1 MTRRERIAHSFNRA
15 STTYDGSSE
24 LQVRAAQLLSER
36 VFEYAWNQ
44 PNALEIGCGTGG
56 LTRLLLPHLPGNWII
71 SDIAPAMLDTTHDHF
86 PTADAEF
93 RVMDGEAPD
102 LPATSLDLIVS
113 NLAAQWFEDLPGAIS
128 RLAECL
134 TSKGRLLIT
143 TLGQTSLTEWRGA
156 VADAG
161 YHAGTPDYPT
171 AQALTDVL
179 PQMLVGSHLITMTY
193 DDSRAF
199 LRSLKAIGAA
209 IPVRDY
215 KQLPTAAMRRAMN
228 YLGTPCN
235 VSYEILILDWKKP

>member
-1 MTRRERIAHSFNRA
+1 MIRRERIAHSFNQA
-15 STTYDGSSE
+15 SVTYDKSSE
-24 LQVRAAQLLSER
+24 LQMRAAQLLSER
-36 VFEYAWNQ
+36 IFKYAWNQ

-71 SDIAPAMLDTTHDHF
+71 SDIAPAMLATAHAQF
-86 PTADAEF
+86 PTANAEF
-93 RVMDGEAPD
+93 RVIDGEAPD
-102 LPATSLDLIVS
+102 LPAGSLDLIVS
-113 NLAAQWFEDLPGAIS
+113 NLAAQWFEDLPSAVK
-128 RLAECL
+128 RMAECL
-134 TSKGRLLIT
+134 AHSGRLLIT

-171 AQALTDVL
+171 AQALADVL
-179 PQMLVGSHLITMTY
+179 PQMQVGSHLITMTY